1 MALCNVT
8 PGFLPILSIIHTLRG
23 VLIQTWKPNPVDYPH
38 MLEVF
43 VTSGVSITE
52 TKKEAHTL
60 RAGFEPTRGYPIGF
74 QVQRLNHS
82 AIAANVTLYLK
93 ESQEVRPTISAY
105 NNIFCSYHEEILTE
119 NTFSQKAL
127 SKPVHMKMNSLW
139 M

>member
-1 MALCNVT
+1 MARCNVT
-8 PGFLPILSIIHTLRG
+8 PGLLPILSIIHTLRG
-23 VLIQTWKPNPVDYPH
+23 VLTQTWKLNPVDYPH

-43 VTSGVSITE
+43 VTSGVSITG

-60 RAGFEPTRGYPIGF
+60 RAGFEPAQGYPIGF

-82 AIAANVTLYLK
+82 AITANVILYVK

-119 NTFSQKAL
+119 NTFSQK
-127 SKPVHMKMNSLW
+127 PYQNPFI
-139 M
+139 